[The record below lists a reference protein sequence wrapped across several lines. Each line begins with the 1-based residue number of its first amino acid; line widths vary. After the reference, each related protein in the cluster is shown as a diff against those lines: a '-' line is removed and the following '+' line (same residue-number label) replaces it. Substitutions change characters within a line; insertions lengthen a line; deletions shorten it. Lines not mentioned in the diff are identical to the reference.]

1 MMSDNNQLINYN
13 LNSNLFTPTS
23 MITNYKTRK
32 KKKKENNIIN
42 PSNTNLVNEQS
53 RDLSPSI
60 FTTTASINIRCLNAI
75 KLQLLLDLMDKDKIQ
90 ILGLAETKLTE
101 KEIRFLLDKNS
112 SYCIFGHNDNIN
124 KNSKG
129 V

>member
-32 KKKKENNIIN
+32 KKKKKENNIIN

-53 RDLSPSI
+53 CDQSPSI
-60 FTTTASINIRCLNAI
+60 FTTAASINIRCLNAI

-101 KEIRFLLDKNS
+101 KEIRFLLDKN
-112 SYCIFGHNDNIN
+112 
-124 KNSKG
+124 
-129 V
+129 